1 MDAKLEEQRLV
12 HFLRREWRSRFDHFE
27 IVDETGVNVLD
38 VIKIDPDNFYDGIDA
53 DILEFE
59 IHRIFAVDKDGV
71 MITYIDFIDGFERFV
86 ANTKRLIEEE
96 KGDYFVQMRKKRIY
110 DRDITLAII
119 IASIGIA
126 IGFIVTMLFWPS
138 IIESLDQMIRY

>member
-27 IVDETGVNVLD
+27 IVDETGVNVID
-38 VIKIDPDNFYDGIDA
+38 VIKIDPDNFYDGIDP
-53 DILEFE
+53 DIIEFE

-96 KGDYFVQMRKKRIY
+96 KGSRNED
-110 DRDITLAII
+110 
-119 IASIGIA
+119 
-126 IGFIVTMLFWPS
+126 
-138 IIESLDQMIRY
+138 